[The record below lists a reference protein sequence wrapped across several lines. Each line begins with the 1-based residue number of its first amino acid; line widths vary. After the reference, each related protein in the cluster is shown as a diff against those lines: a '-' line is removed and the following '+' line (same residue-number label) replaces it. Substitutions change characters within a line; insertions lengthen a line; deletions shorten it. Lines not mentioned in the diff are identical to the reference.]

1 MGLAGAA
8 APACGPERVLTMNA
22 NVTTESAEGA
32 AGTASSPEPS
42 DRSLNGGI
50 LVGYDGSAGS
60 RLALDWATETAK
72 ERGTRLTIV
81 HGVSLA
87 NTPGFPAMD
96 LAQVEPIF
104 ERSAREI
111 VAEGEQ
117 HAREVLETTQITTQ
131 YWLGSPAGQI
141 IEASKDADL
150 VVVGSRGRG
159 RLLGGLLGS
168 TSYAVAAHAHCPVVI
183 VRAPAGKDPDE
194 LVAPSRPDA
203 THPVVV
209 GVDDSP
215 AADRAVE
222 AAAEAAAAV
231 GARLHVVRVAQP
243 MPANTWLIEEA
254 GADARAADDAEV
266 GLQATEDAVRQVA
279 DRVRAAHPDLEV
291 TSEALVGDP
300 GATLAARG
308 ADAGLIV
315 VGSRG
320 RGGFAGMLLGSV
332 SHRVIH
338 DAVCPVMVVR

>member
-1 MGLAGAA
+1 
-8 APACGPERVLTMNA
+8 MNA

-32 AGTASSPEPS
+32 AGTAPAPKPTES
-42 DRSLNGGI
+42 SLNAGI
-50 LVGYDGSAGS
+50 VVGYDGSAGS
-60 RLALDWATETAK
+60 QLALDWAIETAR

-96 LAQVEPIF
+96 LGQVEPLF
-104 ERSAREI
+104 ERSAREV
-111 VAEGEQ
+111 VAEGEA
-117 HAREVLETTQITTQ
+117 HARKFLETTEIATQ

-183 VRAPAGKDPDE
+183 VRGPAGHEPDE
-194 LVAPSRPDA
+194 LVAPQRPDSR
-203 THPVVV
+203 HPVVV

-215 AADRAVE
+215 ASDHAVD
-222 AAAEAAAAV
+222 AGARAAAAA
-231 GARLHVVRVAQP
+231 GARLHILRVAQP
-243 MPANTWLIEEA
+243 MPVNTWLIEEA
-254 GADARAADDAEV
+254 GADAKAAEDSEA
-266 GLQATEDAVRQVA
+266 GLSTSEAAVERVA

-291 TSEALVGDP
+291 TTEAVVGDP
-300 GATLAARG
+300 GPTLAARG
-308 ADAGLIV
+308 VDAGLIV

-320 RGGFAGMLLGSV
+320 RGGFTGMLLGSV

-338 DAVCPVMVVR
+338 DATCPVMVVR